1 MPSHKSTIRQIPSD
15 VEIAQAAEPL
25 PIDRLL
31 LGAMSTMPSLPTRSA
46 YYDIDL
52 DLNSGR
58 VIGLA

>member
-1 MPSHKSTIRQIPSD
+1 MPSQKSTLSQIPSD
-15 VEIAQAAEPL
+15 IEIAQATTPL

-31 LGAMSTMPSLPTRSA
+31 LGAMSTMPGLPTHAA